1 MRFLDLSA
9 GAALLLFA
17 GVAAAVVLLYLLKP
31 SPRRLAVSSALIWQ
45 RVLKERRR
53 RPERLRWWLSLLL
66 ALGIAV
72 SVTAA
77 LTRPEVAA
85 VSGTASD
92 VVLVIDTSPTMGA
105 DRADGHTRLAHA
117 LEQAEQ
123 IIAGRGAG
131 SRYLVADTMHQTA
144 VTAFESREAALQRLL
159 AIEPA
164 TAGMPWFPDV
174 PSADTNGAQDAE
186 RRQVWFVT
194 DGVAS
199 VVAPEGARTVSVFQ
213 VADNVG
219 ITAFEV
225 RAMPADAR
233 RHEAYVEVT
242 NGSAGVRRVEM
253 RIAGIGAPAVA
264 RELELA
270 GGASASVVADVSAFG
285 EGPLRASVRADGD
298 ALALDDVAYAYLPGK
313 GRVRVALVTDGNQE
327 LARTLR
333 LLPRLDVEVIGPAA
347 LRDASRYDAVV
358 LDRFV
363 PSEPPMV
370 PTLLIGPRS
379 VPWLVRAR
387 GELTDTR
394 LASWDGS
401 HPLLS
406 GVSLR
411 DVLVDRAALLAPGT
425 VERAP
430 ALVAVARAPGGQPL
444 ILATREGRR
453 LALVSFALDASNF
466 PQQASFP
473 AFLSNAIDW
482 LTREPRALAARV
494 GQVSVPVPDGRVL
507 DLDGRE
513 ISTRAAPGA
522 TLFDAGQPGLYT
534 AVTREDRIR
543 VAVNLLDPHITALNA
558 SRFAQGAVPLAP
570 TQDAPPMATDPW
582 IVLLVLA
589 ALLLALEWWTYNR
602 RLTV

>member
-1 MRFLDLSA
+1 
-9 GAALLLFA
+9 
-17 GVAAAVVLLYLLKP
+17 
-31 SPRRLAVSSALIWQ
+31 
-45 RVLKERRR
+45 
-53 RPERLRWWLSLLL
+53 
-66 ALGIAV
+66 
-72 SVTAA
+72 
-77 LTRPEVAA
+77 
-85 VSGTASD
+85 
-92 VVLVIDTSPTMGA
+92 
-105 DRADGHTRLAHA
+105 
-117 LEQAEQ
+117 
-123 IIAGRGAG
+123 
-131 SRYLVADTMHQTA
+131 
-144 VTAFESREAALQRLL
+144 
-159 AIEPA
+159 
-164 TAGMPWFPDV
+164 
-174 PSADTNGAQDAE
+174 
-186 RRQVWFVT
+186 
-194 DGVAS
+194 
-199 VVAPEGARTVSVFQ
+199 
-213 VADNVG
+213 
-219 ITAFEV
+219 
-225 RAMPADAR
+225 
-233 RHEAYVEVT
+233 
-242 NGSAGVRRVEM
+242 
-253 RIAGIGAPAVA
+253 
-264 RELELA
+264 
-270 GGASASVVADVSAFG
+270 
-285 EGPLRASVRADGD
+285 
-298 ALALDDVAYAYLPGK
+298 
-313 GRVRVALVTDGNQE
+313 
-327 LARTLR
+327 
-333 LLPRLDVEVIGPAA
+333 
-347 LRDASRYDAVV
+347 
-358 LDRFV
+358 
-363 PSEPPMV
+363 MV

-411 DVLVDRAALLAPGT
+411 DVLVDRAALLASGT

-430 ALVAVARAPGGQPL
+430 ALVAVARAPGGEPL

-453 LALVSFALDASNF
+453 FALVSFALDASNF

-482 LTREPRALAARV
+482 LTRQPRALAARV
-494 GQVSVPVPDGRVL
+494 GQVSVPIPDGRVL
-507 DLDGRE
+507 DLDGQE